1 MQSNT
6 EIKYVFMKQKMMYG
20 GLYLP
25 KIKKIEWS
33 IVYGLASLMYTYIKP
48 TVLLVFCLCKHTKPC
63 QADSTSADSVSFLT
77 LFSFLCFDKSK
88 I

>member
-1 MQSNT
+1 
-6 EIKYVFMKQKMMYG
+6 
-20 GLYLP
+20 
-25 KIKKIEWS
+25 
-33 IVYGLASLMYTYIKP
+33 MYTYIKP
-48 TVLLVFCLCKHTKPC
+48 TVLLVFCLCEHTKPC